1 MPVRVEQLHYENAV
15 AQARR
20 CVAQAEWEAALA
32 GFERA
37 LRHVPRSPVAR
48 AGRGHCLARLGRWRE
63 AETELVGAAKLLTRG
78 GERGASLAGALLDI
92 AQELQALFAFRAS
105 LAPIESALREGAGN
119 ARALRLQ
126 AHALLRLHDLEGA
139 RRAARRAR
147 ELAADDSHACLL
159 EAEAAARQGEPDA
172 AERLLETVL
181 ADADTRWHAAAL
193 AELARLNDR
202 RGAHARAFE
211 LATRAGALRRA
222 ARPGHDAGRL
232 ASDLAEQ
239 RRHCTREWL
248 AAHGARGAD
257 GRADPVFLLGFYRS
271 GTTLAEQVLA
281 AHPALLTSGEA
292 ALLPVAQR
300 ELARL
305 APEDGRHWTA
315 RLAALGPGAA
325 DALRAHYWQAME
337 ARFGALPRGT
347 RLLDKTALNTVH
359 LDWILTLF
367 PRARIIFALR
377 DARDVLISCHL
388 QSFAPSAL
396 TAHCDEWQE
405 SARFYAEVLG
415 HWEAMREVHALSCV
429 TLRYEALVADLRGSM
444 HDVLA
449 FLGLEWQPGMQ
460 EFQRGARA
468 RTISTPSYAE
478 VVEPLYAR
486 AVGRWRPYADEI
498 TRIVPTIAPL
508 LARHGYA

>member
-1 MPVRVEQLHYENAV
+1 
-15 AQARR
+15 
-20 CVAQAEWEAALA
+20 
-32 GFERA
+32 
-37 LRHVPRSPVAR
+37 
-48 AGRGHCLARLGRWRE
+48 
-63 AETELVGAAKLLTRG
+63 
-78 GERGASLAGALLDI
+78 
-92 AQELQALFAFRAS
+92 
-105 LAPIESALREGAGN
+105 
-119 ARALRLQ
+119 
-126 AHALLRLHDLEGA
+126 
-139 RRAARRAR
+139 
-147 ELAADDSHACLL
+147 
-159 EAEAAARQGEPDA
+159 
-172 AERLLETVL
+172 
-181 ADADTRWHAAAL
+181 
-193 AELARLNDR
+193 
-202 RGAHARAFE
+202 
-211 LATRAGALRRA
+211 
-222 ARPGHDAGRL
+222 
-232 ASDLAEQ
+232 
-239 RRHCTREWL
+239 
-248 AAHGARGAD
+248 
-257 GRADPVFLLGFYRS
+257 
-271 GTTLAEQVLA
+271 
-281 AHPALLTSGEA
+281 
-292 ALLPVAQR
+292 
-300 ELARL
+300 
-305 APEDGRHWTA
+305 
-315 RLAALGPGAA
+315 
-325 DALRAHYWQAME
+325 ME

-486 AVGRWRPYADEI
+486 AVGRWRPYARRDHAHRADHRTAAGASWLRL
-498 TRIVPTIAPL
+498 TRLRLPPWAASARAPGCVSAMNL
-508 LARHGYA
+508 RLREQFCEGP